1 LAILPFLPQQTT
13 CAYSG
18 LLTVD
23 SYK

>member
-1 LAILPFLPQQTT
+1 LAILPFLSKQTI
-13 CAYSG
+13 CEYSG